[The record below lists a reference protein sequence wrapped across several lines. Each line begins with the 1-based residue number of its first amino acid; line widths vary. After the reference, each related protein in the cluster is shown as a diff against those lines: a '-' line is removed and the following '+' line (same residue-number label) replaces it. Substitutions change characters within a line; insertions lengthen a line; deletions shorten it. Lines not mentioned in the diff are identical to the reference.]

1 MVELRI
7 RGSKEFV
14 FACANSVLK
23 EMVTAGYISVQF
35 SPFTPDISRR
45 DLSGV
50 VHITKKGT
58 IIMDDFGGH
67 NYDPMP

>member
-1 MVELRI
+1 MPEVRI

-14 FACANSVLK
+14 FSCTNPVLK
-23 EMVTAGYISVQF
+23 EMVTSGYISDQL

-58 IIMDDFGGH
+58 IIMDDFGRA
-67 NYDPMP
+67 

>member
-23 EMVTAGYISVQF
+23 EMITSGYISRQP
-35 SPFTPDISRR
+35 SPFIPDISKR

-58 IIMDDFGGH
+58 MIMDDFGGA
-67 NYDPMP
+67 